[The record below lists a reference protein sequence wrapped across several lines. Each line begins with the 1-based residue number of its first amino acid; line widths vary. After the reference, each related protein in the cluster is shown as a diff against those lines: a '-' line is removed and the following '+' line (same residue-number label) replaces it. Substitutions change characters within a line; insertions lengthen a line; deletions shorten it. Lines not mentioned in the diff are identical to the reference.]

1 MVLLSLMNSSTLP
14 HKPGF
19 QDSLPS
25 WVAGLYYIPL
35 KVNTL
40 LRCGLNRI
48 RQNFPPSLFQMLY
61 FHQSSLKFHLI
72 YLSCI
77 WRKTQ
82 PDSLSPSLAMCLV
95 LMLMFLFWFHH
106 NTSTYFS
113 SAWPWSSIPCSI
125 VLISAWHIG
134 YIYFLLVSIT
144 SSLSASPPGSY
155 LVQIRESKLLSNHL
169 VSFKCEVGM
178 FWIWCIWMCLSW
190 LAFTIHMLTVWGWLP
205 RE

>member
-1 MVLLSLMNSSTLP
+1 MNSSTLP

-25 WVAGLYYIPL
+25 QVAGLYYIPL
-35 KVNTL
+35 KMNIL

-48 RQNFPPSLFQMLY
+48 RQSFPSSLFQMLY

-72 YLSCI
+72 DLN
-77 WRKTQ
+77 WGKTQ
-82 PDSLSPSLAMCLV
+82 PDSPSPSLATCLV
-95 LMLMFLFWFHH
+95 WMFMFLFWFRH
-106 NTSTYFS
+106 NMSTYFS

-125 VLISAWHIG
+125 VLISAWARKLHLFSLGFYHLISSC
-134 YIYFLLVSIT
+134 FT
-144 SSLSASPPGSY
+144 SWILPSS
-155 LVQIRESKLLSNHL
+155 RESKLLSNHL
-169 VSFKCEVGM
+169 VPFKCEVCM